1 MISGKAVEFFEARA
15 ITSQGAVIVRVL
27 IEKFNSRRKAKRDCA
42 RYSSVLSIP
51 HTQTQTQFINR
62 KNQLAMTE
70 AVDHCLISLIVEITH
85 RVTDKN

>member
-51 HTQTQTQFINR
+51 HTQTQFISR